1 MKDIHLLYG
10 VVTQDEYIQYLHN
23 MVFHYA
29 TLGITAENARTI
41 QSYAEELADEL
52 IKIDQDDLL
61 QQIATDCMTR
71 DLEPEP
77 ITTVE
82 KTPVKSSI
90 KFNVGDRV
98 AVYTNRACGRKYDFG
113 TIVLIEDKYE
123 HLSKIYYLI
132 ELDDRTYGWT
142 ATVEREGIDCHNVWR
157 AREHSMVLV
166 KDFLKKDKWYDCYD
180 YTLEQ
185 LHELLPTNTVIQVS
199 PLDDEEETN
208 IIEKILEK
216 HTVDNIINYEGHP
229 LIILS
234 NGSHRRHFKI
244 TGENK

>member
-1 MKDIHLLYG
+1 MKDLNLLKD
-10 VVTQDEYIQYLHN
+10 VISNEEYIQYLHN
-23 MVFHYA
+23 MIFHYYS
-29 TLGITAENARTI
+29 LDITSDNAKKI
-41 QSYAEELADEL
+41 KQYAEELEYLVYDKECNNLSDMLQEVKLEL
-52 IKIDQDDLL
+52 ELDKK
-61 QQIATDCMTR
+61 
-71 DLEPEP
+71 P
-77 ITTVE
+77 VE
-82 KTPVKSSI
+82 KTTVKSSI

-98 AVYTNRACGRKYDFG
+98 AVYTGRACGRKYDFG

-216 HTVDNIINYEGHP
+216 HTVDNIINYEWHP

-244 TGENK
+244 AGDKT